1 MQIRSMLSDFKHPM
15 CVLWPFCCVCW
26 LSSKQ
31 KGHVVLIIRLI
42 FSKNIDESDKFC
54 GDFFAKILIGFV
66 STNVILNGKYVGGLI
81 WAVHRQQT
89 YPNVT
94 LSVEMLLPEK

>member
-1 MQIRSMLSDFKHPM
+1 MQISSMLSDFKRLM

-66 STNVILNGKYVGGLI
+66 STNVILNGKYIGGLI
-81 WAVHRQQT
+81 WAIHRQKKKHAL
-89 YPNVT
+89 
-94 LSVEMLLPEK
+94 LSM

>member
-1 MQIRSMLSDFKHPM
+1 MQIRSMLSDFKHAM

-54 GDFFAKILIGFV
+54 GDFFANILLGFV
-66 STNVILNGKYVGGLI
+66 STVISAIDTAACKSIY
-81 WAVHRQQT
+81 
-89 YPNVT
+89 
-94 LSVEMLLPEK
+94 